1 MTKTEIAKLLWENV
15 DGFTKAQALEY
26 VDLIF
31 DQLKQALA
39 RGEHVKISGF
49 GKFMVRDKKERI
61 GRNPQT
67 GEEIVI
73 DARTV
78 VTFKSSEVLRA
89 TVNNK
94 KD

>member
-1 MTKTEIAKLLWENV
+1 MGKCGSV
-15 DGFTKAQALEY
+15 YKAQAAKY

-39 RGEHVKISGF
+39 KGEHVKISGF

-61 GRNPQT
+61 GRNPPI

-73 DARTV
+73 DAGTV
-78 VTFKSSEVLRA
+78 VTFKPSEFLRKV
-89 TVNNK
+89 VNNK